1 MIAIALLVLPLT
13 VATTAD
19 KSPPSPPP
27 PSPPP
32 HPCAAGSPHASA
44 VFCNASASAVERA
57 KDLTAKLSVLEKATV
72 ISINSGFHGEWASE
86 EFGLHVTGYTE
97 CSHASGSPHGSS
109 ASPHNGWRVT
119 VFPAVMSTSGSFSRE
134 LVSAIANAISRETRA
149 KHNNETG
156 RSPKGPSGAWTG
168 ESSLYC
174 FAPMINVCRD
184 PRWGRC
190 QEGNGEDPLLG
201 HEFGRLYVEGY
212 QNDEGTGVLK
222 ALATPKHFDVFSGP
236 GNAPCPDST
245 HPNNE
250 CDVEIGLRDW
260 MTTFQPAFRGA
271 IIGGKARSVMCSY
284 NSINGQPN
292 CGNRHLL
299 TDILRDEWGF
309 DGHVVSDCGGVDH
322 IWAMHHAVPDLSEA
336 TAMALRAGCDAD
348 CGHDYQQGV
357 PLMIANGTID
367 MQLLDRAVTRVLTNR
382 MLLGELEDD
391 SDENPWRN
399 LTLENL
405 LPPHKTLARRAARE
419 AIVLV
424 KNGGAS
430 AAAAAAEAPTTRNG
444 KQQQLLLPMTAS
456 SLTKVAVVGPSADSP
471 SAYIGDYAPQPACKS
486 SVCHSSNKKRS
497 DPHAAATPVLAI
509 PTMRFP
515 LIGKNRSKIGLNSL

>member
-1 MIAIALLVLPLT
+1 MDIIPPRRAMLGLLVLAASNPLIM
-13 VATTAD
+13 AT
-19 KSPPSPPP
+19 P
-27 PSPPP
+27 PPP
-32 HPCAAGSPHASA
+32 HPCASGSPYAA
-44 VFCNASASAVERA
+44 ATFCNASAPAVERA
-57 KDLTAKLSVLEKATV
+57 QDLTKRLSVLEKATV
-72 ISINSGFHGEWASE
+72 ISVNGGFHGKWASE

-109 ASPHNGWRVT
+109 QSPHNGWRVT
-119 VFPAVMSTSGSFSRE
+119 VFPAVMSTARSFSRE
-134 LVSAIANAISRETRA
+134 LVSAIANAIGYETRA

-156 RSPKGPSGAWTG
+156 RSPKGASGAWAG

-222 ALATPKHFDVFSGP
+222 AIATPKHFDVFSGP

-245 HPNNE
+245 HPQNE

-271 IIGGKARSVMCSY
+271 IIGGKAKSVMCSY

-309 DGHVVSDCGGVDH
+309 EGHVRNEC
-322 IWAMHHAVPDLSEA
+322 
-336 TAMALRAGCDAD
+336 T
-348 CGHDYQQGV
+348 
-357 PLMIANGTID
+357 
-367 MQLLDRAVTRVLTNR
+367 MQRCSASLD
-382 MLLGELEDD
+382 G
-391 SDENPWRN
+391 
-399 LTLENL
+399 
-405 LPPHKTLARRAARE
+405 
-419 AIVLV
+419 LV
-424 KNGGAS
+424 ICV
-430 AAAAAAEAPTTRNG
+430 
-444 KQQQLLLPMTAS
+444 Q
-456 SLTKVAVVGPSADSP
+456 
-471 SAYIGDYAPQPACKS
+471 
-486 SVCHSSNKKRS
+486 
-497 DPHAAATPVLAI
+497 
-509 PTMRFP
+509 
-515 LIGKNRSKIGLNSL
+515 